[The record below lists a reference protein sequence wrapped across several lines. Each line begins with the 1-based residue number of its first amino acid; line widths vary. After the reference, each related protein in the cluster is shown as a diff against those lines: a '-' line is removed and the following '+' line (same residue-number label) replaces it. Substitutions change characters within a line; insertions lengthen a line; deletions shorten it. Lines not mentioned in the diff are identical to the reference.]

1 MAYTVL
7 SVILMSAILIF
18 NRIKS
23 VRSESPLDPLTLL
36 EKTPQEYKLLALSVE
51 EMCDYV
57 IDNRDS
63 LKYNEID
70 IITEIYP
77 DQAMINFR
85 SLGKPLDLLH
95 AATAEEE
102 ASNLSVLKKLAS
114 SVDYDYVLGMNQS
127 RVTIMFDR

>member
-63 LKYNEID
+63 LPPCSYSRRGSQQPERTQEARLLRGLRLCTWNEPVESDGHVRQVSEVSLATIGL
-70 IITEIYP
+70 
-77 DQAMINFR
+77 AAAFR
-85 SLGKPLDLLH
+85 
-95 AATAEEE
+95 
-102 ASNLSVLKKLAS
+102 
-114 SVDYDYVLGMNQS
+114 VLGP
-127 RVTIMFDR
+127 